1 MILNSRKTN
10 LIRIERFPSEIII
23 NLFGMDYPST
33 LYIAIIRKIII
44 INNSLREYDEIFLH
58 VRNMCG
64 LLLCDESKY
73 LKQTYMFLRYVCTKG
88 RYLQ

>member
-58 VRNMCG
+58 VGLG